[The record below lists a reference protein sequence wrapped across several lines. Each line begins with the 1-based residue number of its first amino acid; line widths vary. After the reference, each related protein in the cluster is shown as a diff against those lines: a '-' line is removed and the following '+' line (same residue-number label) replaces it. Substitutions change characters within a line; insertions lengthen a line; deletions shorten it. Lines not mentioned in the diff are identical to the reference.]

1 MSTSDNIRKYFSMIP
16 MVGISISIVLIIIF
30 MFLKVPSS
38 TESILYALIPVIVNT
53 LVSVI
58 AAFFYRKKKSS
69 KKEAK
74 SNIKILIIMFLSL
87 VIFVTIYSQYF

>member
-58 AAFFYRKKKSS
+58 AAFFYRKKSS

-74 SNIKILIIMFLSL
+74 SNIKILIIMFLTL